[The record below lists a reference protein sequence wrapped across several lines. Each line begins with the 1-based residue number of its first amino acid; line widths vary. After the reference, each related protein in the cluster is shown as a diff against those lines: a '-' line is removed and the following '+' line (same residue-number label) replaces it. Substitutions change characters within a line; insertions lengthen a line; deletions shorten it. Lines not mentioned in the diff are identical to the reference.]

1 MLARH
6 RGKIL
11 VASVTAALG
20 VGAFVAVSA
29 NSETSQSPMSAP
41 IPESTSASASQAS
54 MVPTASAADPRG
66 SVRRSDPRRHVVQN
80 VAPPR
85 MPLIMGIHH

>member
-11 VASVTAALG
+11 VASVTAALL

-29 NSETSQSPMSAP
+29 NSETSQSPMSAA

-54 MVPTASAADPRG
+54 MVPTASDPRG
-66 SVRRSDPRRHVVQN
+66 SARRSDPRRHVVQN

-85 MPLIMGIHH
+85 IPLILGIHH